1 MSGAVVVNRVLR
13 DFYLDSIA
21 LMRLS
26 TELAATPGI
35 IEAALMIGSL
45 ANKGLLT
52 DSGMLAGDGEGAGAS
67 DLILAV
73 RATDGR
79 AATTALDIA
88 IDRLAK
94 MPVSAGPGG
103 GAWRPQSMRTAMAT
117 LPEVNMALIS
127 VPGEFAVAETRK
139 AISLGLNPM
148 IFSDNVT
155 LADERSLKEL
165 ARARDLL
172 VMGPDC
178 GTALIGGVPLA
189 FANEVPRGD
198 IGIVAASGTGLQEVS
213 CLIARHGRGVS
224 HGIGVGGRDLSI
236 EVGAIS
242 TLTALDL
249 LESDSATQ
257 RIVLISKPPAPEVAR
272 RVLERVERC
281 GKPTTICLLGGVPI
295 RTESGVRFADTLR
308 AAAAMALGADLA
320 PFDLAAAMRQV
331 KRRRRPAA
339 RRIVGLFCGGT
350 LCTEAQVIMANGG
363 IVARSNAPLPG
374 HRDVGADGHEMIDL
388 GADEFTRGRPH
399 PMIDPSARAEAISR
413 ALDDPTIGVVLL
425 DVVLG
430 YGAHADPAGAVVAAL
445 GEAGDRGP
453 VVVASVTGTNG
464 DPQRYDDQVARLEA
478 AGVAVAPSNADAAAL
493 ALALIGAS
501 R

>member
-35 IEAALMIGSL
+35 IEAALMIGSI
-45 ANKGLLT
+45 ANKRLLA

-79 AATTALDIA
+79 AAITALDIA
-88 IDRLAK
+88 IDRLAR

-103 GAWRPQSMRTAMAT
+103 GVWRPQSMRTAMAT
-117 LPEVNMALIS
+117 LSDVNMALIS
-127 VPGEFAVAETRK
+127 VPGEFAVAEARK
-139 AISLGLNPM
+139 AISLGLNTM
-148 IFSDNVT
+148 IFSDNIT

-224 HGIGVGGRDLSI
+224 HGIGVGGRDLSN

-249 LESDSATQ
+249 LEGDPAT
-257 RIVLISKPPAPEVAR
+257 RCVVLISKPPAPEVAR
-272 RVLERVERC
+272 RVFDRVARC
-281 GKPTTICLLGGVPI
+281 GKPATICFLGGVPI
-295 RTESGVRFADTLR
+295 QTGSGVRFASTLR
-308 AAAAMALGADLA
+308 AAAAQVLGTDLDT
-320 PFDLAAAMRQV
+320 FDVASAI
-331 KRRRRPAA
+331 RRTRRGDRPSA
-339 RRIVGLFCGGT
+339 RRIVGLYCGGT
-350 LCTEAQVIMANGG
+350 LCTEAQVVMAQRG

-374 HRDVGADGHEMIDL
+374 RRDVSVDGHEMIDL
-388 GADEFTRGRPH
+388 GADEFTRSRPH
-399 PMIDPSARAEAISR
+399 PMIDPFPRAEAISR
-413 ALDDPTIGVVLL
+413 AMADSTIAVVLL

-445 GEAGDRGP
+445 GKAGDRGP
-453 VVVASVTGTNG
+453 VVVASVIGTNG

-478 AGVAVAPSNADAAAL
+478 AGVAVAPSNADATAL